1 MDCDEVLANS
11 SSFFDI
17 FFFAF
22 FSEDVPCASSDE
34 CFLFVLSFLVTVSVA
49 GGVLLPK
56 ERPADYSCSVA
67 QLLTINSKL
76 KFLP

>member
-34 CFLFVLSFLVTVSVA
+34 CFLFVLSFLVTVA
-49 GGVLLPK
+49 GGELLPK
-56 ERPADYSCSVA
+56 ERPADNSCSVA